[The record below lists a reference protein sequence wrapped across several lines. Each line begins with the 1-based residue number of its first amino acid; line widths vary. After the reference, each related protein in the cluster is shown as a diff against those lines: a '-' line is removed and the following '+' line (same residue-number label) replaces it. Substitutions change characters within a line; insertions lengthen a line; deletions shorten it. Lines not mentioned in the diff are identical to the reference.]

1 MIEFDLPISPIK
13 TNEKA
18 NNINNCMDLPP
29 KIDYKIKQNHIYL
42 QPQKLII
49 EIRWKRL
56 KMLKTRWL
64 KKKTQKNVY
73 SGRVFVKLVNWS
85 EILQK

>member
-1 MIEFDLPISPIK
+1 MIEFGLPISPIK

-49 EIRWKRL
+49 EIR
-56 KMLKTRWL
+56 
-64 KKKTQKNVY
+64 
-73 SGRVFVKLVNWS
+73 
-85 EILQK
+85 

>member
-1 MIEFDLPISPIK
+1 MIEFGLPTSPIK

-18 NNINNCMDLPP
+18 NNINNCMDLSP

-49 EIRWKRL
+49 EIR
-56 KMLKTRWL
+56 
-64 KKKTQKNVY
+64 
-73 SGRVFVKLVNWS
+73 
-85 EILQK
+85 